1 MKVCVITDNELI
13 YNSFL
18 EIIKSDNYK
27 NYEFDFYCSPGNQIF
42 AGKGIPIIDL
52 KRQDDAFFSL
62 YSLFLSLH
70 ATQIFPAQMV
80 ENNLCINVHPGYNPY
95 NRGWYPQVFGILN
108 KEPVG
113 VTIHRMDS
121 QLDHGPILFQEKV
134 PIYPTDT
141 SYDVYLRIQE
151 LEATMLK
158 KHLPAILR
166 GDYIE
171 QVMCEEGSIHY
182 KKDFE
187 ALCKIDLN
195 KKATYGEVI
204 DHLRAMTF
212 KGYRNAFFITETG
225 EKVYI
230 EVKLT

>member
-1 MKVCVITDNELI
+1 MMICVITDNELL
-13 YNSFL
+13 YNDFL
-18 EIIKSDNYK
+18 KIIVSDDYK
-27 NYEFDFYCSPGNQIF
+27 NYEFDFYCSPDDEVL
-42 AGKGIPIIDL
+42 ARRGIPLVDL
-52 KRQDDAFFSL
+52 NQKDDTFFSL

-70 ATQIFPAQMV
+70 SNQIFPPKMV
-80 ENNLCINVHPGYNPY
+80 NNYLCINVHPGYNPY
-95 NRGWYPQVFGILN
+95 NRGWYPQVFSILN

-121 QLDHGPILFQEKV
+121 QLDHGPILFQEKI

-151 LEATMLK
+151 LEVIMLK

-166 GDYIE
+166 GDYTE
-171 QVMCEEGSIHY
+171 QAACEGGSIHY

-187 ALCKIDLN
+187 ALCEIDLN

-212 KGYRNAFFITETG
+212 KGHRNAFFYTETG
-225 EKVYI
+225 EKVHI
-230 EVKLT
+230 EIKLK